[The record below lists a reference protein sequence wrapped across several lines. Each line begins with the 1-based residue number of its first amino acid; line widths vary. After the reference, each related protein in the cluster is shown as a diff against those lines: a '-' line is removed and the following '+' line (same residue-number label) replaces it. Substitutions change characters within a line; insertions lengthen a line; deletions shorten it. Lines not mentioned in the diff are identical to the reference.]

1 MRNALLVCSIA
12 ALGSLA
18 PNAPAQPGPPPAQVF
33 VDAATIEIVDS
44 FRESTGSLR
53 PARRSVVAS
62 REGGVV
68 ELFDVDEGDSVRAG
82 DVLARLDSALLQL
95 DVQRAAAQVES
106 DRGLVSERHAELD
119 NAQRD
124 QARLES
130 LDERGSARPVEL
142 DDARTE
148 TARLAAQLMQAEAD
162 VAAHLAELAR
172 AERRVANTTI
182 VAPFDGRVVST
193 ATELG
198 EWINEGG
205 DVAEVVAID
214 TLECWLDVPETA
226 IAIVRESAEPID
238 VRIDALRRSVTAHEA
253 VVIPDADPLSRLFP
267 VRLTLDNSAGDLA
280 PGMSV
285 TGMVPTGLKGE
296 ALTVHRD
303 SVRVDELGEY
313 VFADRAGVA
322 AVIRVHT
329 LFASG
334 ERVVIRP
341 GDIRPGDRV
350 VVEGNERIMPG
361 QPLLILGEGA
371 PADTA
376 RGAR

>member
-1 MRNALLVCSIA
+1 MRHALLITLIG
-12 ALGSLA
+12 ALGALPA
-18 PNAPAQPGPPPAQVF
+18 LAPAQNGPPPAQVF
-33 VDAATIEIVDS
+33 VDAAKLEIVES

-62 REGGVV
+62 QEGGVV
-68 ELFDVDEGDSVRAG
+68 ELFDIDEGDAVRTG
-82 DVLARLDSALLQL
+82 DVLARLDSVLLQL
-95 DVQRAAAQVES
+95 DVDRAAAQVES
-106 DRGLVSERHAELD
+106 DRGLVSERRAELE

-124 QARLES
+124 LARLES

-142 DDARTE
+142 DDSRTE
-148 TARLAAQLMQAEAD
+148 TARMAAQLHQAEAD
-162 VAAHLAELAR
+162 LAAHLAELAR
-172 AERRVANTTI
+172 AERRVANATI

-205 DVAEVVAID
+205 AVAELVAID

-226 IAIVRESAEPID
+226 IAMVRASAEPFD
-238 VRIDALRRSVTAHEA
+238 VRIDALGRTVTAYEA
-253 VVIPDADPLSRLFP
+253 VVVPDADPLSRLFP
-267 VRLTLDNSAGDLA
+267 VRLTLDNSAGELA

-285 TGMVPTGLKGE
+285 TGLVPTGVRGE
-296 ALTVHRD
+296 ALTIHRD

-322 AVIRVHT
+322 AVVRVHT
-329 LFASG
+329 LNASG

-361 QPLLILGEGA
+361 QPLLILGEGS
-371 PADTA
+371 PADAA